1 MFQPGQYISSLT
13 DLLRERFGER
23 LLYVGLQGSY
33 LRGEADENSDIDIMA
48 VIQNITVADLS
59 AYREAISKLEG
70 CEKSCGFI
78 CGEAELKHWNPLEI
92 CHLLHATEDY
102 YGTLA
107 ALVPNYTQ
115 NDVRNYV
122 KLSLGNF
129 LHEITH
135 RFIHA
140 SKAENTAMLPISCK
154 AVFFI
159 LQNLHFL
166 ESGQFIGTR
175 SKLLEVLSG
184 RHKQALQLSIALSK
198 GAETDFDEAFS
209 LLFSWCSETLA
220 GL

>member
-13 DLLRERFGER
+13 DLLRERFGDR

-33 LRGEADENSDIDIMA
+33 LRGEADENSDIDIMV
-48 VIQNITVADLS
+48 VIQKITVADLA
-59 AYREAISKLEG
+59 AYREAISGLEKS
-70 CEKSCGFI
+70 EKSCGFI
-78 CGEAELKHWNPLEI
+78 CGEEELKHWNPLEI
-92 CHLLHATEDY
+92 CHLVHTTEDH

-107 ALVPNYTQ
+107 ELVPKYTE

-140 SKAENTAMLPISCK
+140 PKAENAAMLPISCK

-166 ESGQFIGTR
+166 ETGQFIGTR

-184 RHKQALQLSIALSK
+184 KHKQALQLSAALSQ
-198 GAETDFDEAFS
+198 GAKTDFDEAFS

-220 GL
+220 RL